1 MLIGK
6 QNDIKMKEEKR
17 EKMIKENNLIK
28 YYSELAGKLD
38 EIIPCEWERIALYAE
53 ETGDVS
59 AASFFF
65 FTSDS
70 QYYYSEN
77 IWEEWKKS

>member
-1 MLIGK
+1 
-6 QNDIKMKEEKR
+6 MKEEKR

>member
-6 QNDIKMKEEKR
+6 QNDKKMKEEKR
-17 EKMIKENNLIK
+17 EKMIQENNLVK

-38 EIIPCEWERIALYAE
+38 EIIPCEWERIVLYAE

-59 AASFFF
+59 AASFYF

-77 IWEEWKKS
+77 I

>member
-1 MLIGK
+1 
-6 QNDIKMKEEKR
+6 MKEEKR

-65 FTSDS
+65 LRAIP
-70 QYYYSEN
+70 N
-77 IWEEWKKS
+77 IIIVRIYGKNGKSLKMGV